1 MKHQNHIHWTRIT
14 FIFLIIFINIG
25 CDQQTKLLAVEH
37 IKDGADSFFW
47 NNTFVL
53 TYAENK
59 GAFFSIGSDL
69 TGNWKALLLLILP
82 ALSLLFLT
90 VFTLFS
96 KSISAGQMLAL
107 SCIIG
112 GGLSNIYDRIAHG
125 AVVDFMNMGI
135 GQWRTGIF
143 NFADVSIMLGMFL
156 LFFFNTRRS

>member
-1 MKHQNHIHWTRIT
+1 MKYLKHINWTRISL
-14 FIFLIIFINIG
+14 IFLIICINVG

-37 IKDGADSFFW
+37 IKDGVDSFFL

-59 GAFFSIGSDL
+59 GAFFSLGSDWS
-69 TGNWKALLLLILP
+69 GQWQALLLVILP
-82 ALSLLFLT
+82 ASSLLVL
-90 VFTLFS
+90 TLFTFFS
-96 KSISAGQMLAL
+96 RSLSAGQMLAL

-135 GQWRTGIF
+135 GEWRTGIF
-143 NFADVSIMLGMFL
+143 NFADVSIMVGMFL
-156 LFFFNTRRS
+156 LFFFNMRKP

>member
-1 MKHQNHIHWTRIT
+1 MKQSTHINWSRIT
-14 FIFLIIFINIG
+14 LIIAIIFINVG

-37 IKDGADSFFW
+37 IKDGVDSFFW

-59 GAFFSIGSDL
+59 GAFFSLGEDWSKHWHAI
-69 TGNWKALLLLILP
+69 LLMVLP
-82 ALSLLFLT
+82 AFSLLVLT
-90 VFTLFS
+90 AFTMFS

-135 GQWRTGIF
+135 GEWRTGIF
-143 NFADVSIMLGMFL
+143 NFADVSIMAGMFL
-156 LFFFNTRRS
+156 LFFFNMRKP